1 MPNITT
7 ASGVISLAS
16 IVCTAARPGRL
27 HGIVLQPGLPRVSTK
42 EEEVDEIPGPGGGI
56 NRGDFEALVNQY
68 RDKVY
73 RLIFSIVREK
83 APAEE
88 LTQDVFLK
96 IWRVLDRYDGRA
108 SVGTWVYTIARNTG
122 LTWLRSES
130 FRRTVPLD
138 ATGEPAAMAAEAAA
152 VEIGDLKA
160 CIERLP
166 ADQKKVLEQYYF
178 QDRSVEDVAA
188 SLGMASGTVKSH
200 LFRARR
206 ALAEMLGESR

>member
-1 MPNITT
+1 M
-7 ASGVISLAS
+7 
-16 IVCTAARPGRL
+16 
-27 HGIVLQPGLPRVSTK
+27 STK
-42 EEEVDEIPGPGGGI
+42 EEEVGEISGPGGGI

-73 RLIFSIVREK
+73 RLIFSVVREK

-108 SVGTWVYTIARNTG
+108 SFGTWIYTIARNTG

-138 ATGEPAAMAAEAAA
+138 TIGEPAAIAAEGAR
-152 VEIGDLKA
+152 VEIGNLKA
-160 CIERLP
+160 CIEKLT
-166 ADQKKVLEQYYF
+166 ADQRKVLEQYYF